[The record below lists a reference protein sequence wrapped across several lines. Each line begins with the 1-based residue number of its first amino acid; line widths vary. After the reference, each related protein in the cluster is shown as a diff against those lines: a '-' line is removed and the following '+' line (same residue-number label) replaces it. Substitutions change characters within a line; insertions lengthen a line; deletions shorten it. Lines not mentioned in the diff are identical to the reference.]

1 MRNLQRGPAPAC
13 LEKFNHGEDV
23 WGCVPGDDKTELWN
37 ALIAMQGNRCA
48 YCECELF
55 VSERHIEH
63 FRQRGRY
70 AAGTFDWSN
79 LFGSCNSSESCGKH
93 KDRCGTYDPTSLI
106 KVDDENPDDF
116 FVFVK
121 DGTISTRI
129 GLAAAALL
137 RAEET
142 LRIFNLDSKNGR
154 LRQMRR
160 ASVLGHWH
168 TVEEISEFA
177 AADPQNECGW
187 RELLADEIRR
197 AMSLPFSAAVRHA
210 LTNVV

>member
-1 MRNLQRGPAPAC
+1 MRNLQRGPMPVC
-13 LEKFNHGEDV
+13 LAKFNHGVNVWEDV
-23 WGCVPGDDKTELWN
+23 LGDDKTEIWN

-55 VSERHIEH
+55 GYERHIEH
-63 FRQRGRY
+63 FRQRERH

-79 LFGSCNSSESCGKH
+79 LFGSCNSAESCGKH
-93 KDRCGTYDPTSLI
+93 KDSCGTYDPTSLI
-106 KVDDENPDDF
+106 KADDENPDDF

-121 DGTISTRI
+121 DGTISIRI
-129 GLAAAALL
+129 GLTAAAML

-142 LRIFNLDSKNGR
+142 LRIFNLNSKTGR

-160 ASVLGHWH
+160 AAVLGHWH
-168 TVEEISEFA
+168 TIEEIFEFA

-187 RELLADEIRR
+187 RQLLEDEIRR
-197 AMSLPFSAAVRHA
+197 AMTLPFSTAVRHA
-210 LTNVV
+210 LTNVL